1 MNSYGSYDIGGMSN
15 INQMVQNIAAP
26 PGGLSQAD
34 TQQAVQ
40 DRLFQQAKELGLTIV
55 PYGDGFSA
63 LNPKTGL
70 MDHSFTTLEDAIA
83 QATAWKNE
91 AAAAAAVATVAPP
104 ATVVPPAVVAPPA
117 AAPVTGASGMSELGS
132 YFDKPVTGATTVP
145 PATVAPAVVAP
156 PATVAPAIEPV
167 PGEGAAWENWQ
178 PNQTGGAAM
187 TPGGAGAAGVG
198 SIEGLGVSELGS
210 YTGATTRAP
219 WADWGNVFG
228 ELTPSAQYQ
237 AMMRT
242 GMPNYSLPG
251 YQSMATRQFAP
262 TFGRYLMQGYG
273 AGGADPTTT
282 GLGTGTGFADW
293 YGGQFSPSAGAPAGG
308 MGGTGTF
315 TGGDIGAGWNL
326 AKQYSGMT
334 PGSADWQTQAGVTP
348 GMAYAMQ
355 DPEAVKAMALSK
367 YYGGNQPT
375 GGYAGRAVAST
386 LGNLYNQWQAGQV
399 QAGQT
404 APTGYLG
411 YLGGLTGSRWA

>member
-1 MNSYGSYDIGGMSN
+1 
-15 INQMVQNIAAP
+15 
-26 PGGLSQAD
+26 
-34 TQQAVQ
+34 
-40 DRLFQQAKELGLTIV
+40 
-55 PYGDGFSA
+55 
-63 LNPKTGL
+63 
-70 MDHSFTTLEDAIA
+70 
-83 QATAWKNE
+83 
-91 AAAAAAVATVAPP
+91 
-104 ATVVPPAVVAPPA
+104 
-117 AAPVTGASGMSELGS
+117 MSELGPGTAA
-132 YFDKPVTGATTVP
+132 DK
-145 PATVAPAVVAP
+145 
-156 PATVAPAIEPV
+156 
-167 PGEGAAWENWQ
+167 
-178 PNQTGGAAM
+178 
-187 TPGGAGAAGVG
+187 
-198 SIEGLGVSELGS
+198 
-210 YTGATTRAP
+210 RAP
-219 WADWGNVFG
+219 WGDWSNVFG

-273 AGGADPTTT
+273 AGGAGPTTT

-308 MGGTGTF
+308 RGGVGTFSPTGTM
-315 TGGDIGAGWNL
+315 GDIGAGWNL

-334 PGSADWQTQAGVTP
+334 PGSADWQSAAGVTP

-404 APTGYLG
+404 APTGYLN
-411 YLGGLTGSRWA
+411 YLGGLTGSKWA